1 MTKLWVICVDDQREV
16 LNNVVRDLSRLTEWL
31 DIDECESAHET
42 LELIDEMDCKGVTPA
57 LIISDHL
64 MPGKNGVELLTEL
77 YNDGRFPHLKKIL
90 LTGQATH
97 KDTIQAINQAHVD
110 FYFEK
115 PWQAEKLQ
123 AMVRKLLTDYL
134 FESGLYDKSYRT
146 FADGESMLKHMK
158 SDE

>member
-16 LNNVVRDLSRLTEWL
+16 LNNVVRDLSPLAEWL
-31 DIDECESAHET
+31 DIDECESADEV
-42 LELIDEMDCKGVTPA
+42 LELIDEMDSKGITPA

-64 MPGKNGVELLTEL
+64 MPGKSGVELLIEL
-77 YNDGRFPHLKKIL
+77 QNDSRLPHLKKIL

-97 KDTIQAINQAHVD
+97 KDTIQAINQAHID

-115 PWQAEKLQ
+115 PWQIDKLQ
-123 AMVRKLLTDYL
+123 AMCRRLLTDYL
-134 FESGLYDKSYRT
+134 FETGLYDKSFRS
-146 FADGESMLKHMK
+146 FADGESMLQHMR

>member
-1 MTKLWVICVDDQREV
+1 MTTLWVICVDDQREV
-16 LNNVVRDLSRLTEWL
+16 LNNVVRDLSPLTAWL
-31 DIDECESAHET
+31 DIDECESANEA
-42 LELIDEMDCKGVTPA
+42 LELIDEMDSKGTSPA

-64 MPGKNGVELLTEL
+64 MPGKSGVELLTQL
-77 YNDGRFPHLKKIL
+77 QTDGRFPHLKKIL

-97 KDTIQAINQAHVD
+97 KDTIQAINQAHID

-115 PWQAEKLQ
+115 PWQPEKLQ

-146 FADGESMLKHMK
+146 FADGESLLNHLKG
-158 SDE
+158 DE